1 MIIMNETDYAMRLI
15 QERTLTNKPSEA
27 LRVVA
32 KYYIWTEKL
41 RRKDVKKKVISFLSQ
56 SSPMASIPKWDD
68 AIEYAISVAAKH
80 KPIEVDEVVVTVP
93 EMEVVDAIKSK
104 QERKLAFTLLCL
116 SKYWDS
122 VNGTDNHWV
131 NSKDTEIMKLANISP
146 TLRRQS
152 SLYASMRDAG
162 LIEFSKRVDNTNVR
176 VVFQKEGDAAVRV
189 TDFRNLGYQYA
200 AYHGEPYFACES
212 CGITTNGGT
221 KGKRG
226 GQRKYCPE
234 CANKIYIQKTVD
246 LITRK
251 RKSEQDS
258 ENVRN
263 E

>member
-41 RRKDVKKKVISFLSQ
+41 RKKDVKKKVISFLSQ

-221 KGKRG
+221 RGKKGRP
-226 GQRKYCPE
+226 RRYCVD
-234 CANKIYIQKTVD
+234 CANKIQIQQILAHTM
-246 LITRK
+246 
-251 RKSEQDS
+251 KSREMARNS
-258 ENVRN
+258 END
-263 E
+263 